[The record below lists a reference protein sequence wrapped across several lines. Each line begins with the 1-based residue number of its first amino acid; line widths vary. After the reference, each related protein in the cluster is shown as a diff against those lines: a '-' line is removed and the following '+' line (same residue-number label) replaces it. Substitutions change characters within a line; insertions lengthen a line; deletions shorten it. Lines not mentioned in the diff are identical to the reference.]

1 MFSFKKNEYN
11 FKALF
16 IILLIMIMSFVFVVF
31 AYTNEELREIYIT
44 RDEVKKWAQDQASE
58 LAVLEIN
65 GQAKTQKEVMYQMWV
80 RGLKDKNIETISSSE
95 LQSMEER
102 WEKEY
107 GPSSHPTPAPTETSP
122 GGGYVFID
130 WNSVT
135 TDSTNWMSNIPDNRY
150 IHELNIPGTH
160 DSATQYVK
168 NGSALIDIFV
178 AAATCQDKSVQEQLN
193 AGVRAFDFRVDESLN
208 LCHGDGTYKFT
219 AYSDS
224 GKTTILTLQNALN
237 TISSFLSSHSSETV
251 LVSIKKE
258 DGNTATVRTAVQ
270 NLLSSYTA
278 DTMYTGST
286 WPTIGNVR
294 GKMVL
299 VTRISSLG
307 QGIYY
312 NVPDNTS
319 STMSINEVTVYTEDH
334 YDASSDNKK
343 TYVGNAFTTAGAND
357 ITTDGTKGSYGA
369 LIFSSSNTF
378 SASTLTSYQSPKAIS
393 DEVNPYITG
402 YSLTQGKLYGQVMM
416 DFVSEDLAKKIY
428 RTNP

>member
-1 MFSFKKNEYN
+1 MFNINKKDYSFK
-11 FKALF
+11 AWF

-44 RDEVKKWAQDQASE
+44 RDEAKVWIQDQASE

-65 GQAKTQKEVMYQMWV
+65 GQAKVQKEVMYQMWV
-80 RGLKDKNIETISSSE
+80 RGLKDQNLETISSSE
-95 LQSMEER
+95 MQSMEER

-107 GPSSHPTPAPTETSP
+107 GPNRTTPAPTETSP
-122 GGGYVFID
+122 GGGYVYID

-150 IHELNIPGTH
+150 VHELNIPGTH

-168 NGSALIDIFV
+168 NGNTLIDMFA
-178 AAATCQDKSVQEQLN
+178 AAATCQDKSIQAQLN
-193 AGVRAFDFRVDESLN
+193 AGIRAFDFRVDESLN
-208 LCHGDGTYKFT
+208 LCHGDGSYKFT

-258 DGNTATVRTAVQ
+258 DGDTATVRTAVQ
-270 NLLSSYTA
+270 NLLTSYTS

-307 QGIYY
+307 QGLYY

-319 STMSINEVTVYTEDH
+319 STMTVNGVTIYTEDH
-334 YDASSDNKK
+334 YDASADDKK
-343 TYVGNAFTTAGAND
+343 THVGNAFTTSGANT
-357 ITTDGTKGSYGA
+357 ITTDGTKGSNGA
-369 LIFSSSNTF
+369 LTFTSSNTF
-378 SASTLTSYQSPKAIS
+378 SSSTLTSYQSPQAIAA
-393 DEVNPYITG
+393 EVNPYIASYT
-402 YSLTQGKLYGQVMM
+402 LTQGKLYGQVMM
-416 DFVSEDLAKKIY
+416 DFVTEELAMKIY
-428 RTNP
+428 KTNP